1 MYDMFGEH
9 AEEQQLYHAIAT
21 VGTLLLEIGEVGK
34 QFYLKKSSSGES
46 SKLDSLSDSETPLAA
61 SVEESSAFL
70 EQPVEG
76 STVQTLGGSTEQSV
90 EGSTKQPVGGSTDKP
105 IEGSTEQRLPPDGAA
120 TPGDG
125 DNGKCSP
132 DGESATE
139 IVPIESVSDESS
151 ANQSDSGVELGGK
164 KVGQDGQGDSGVADQ
179 NEAGKINE
187 ASGTSQPVDIE
198 NKNQSAATESS
209 SSYRSSS
216 YLADTDWYITFEQF
230 LASVLTEQPLVKFF
244 EKPEPVKPAIERMRN
259 RKLARQNSTNFDSSF
274 NSA

>member
-9 AEEQQLYHAIAT
+9 AEEQQLYHSIAT

-90 EGSTKQPVGGSTDKP
+90 EGST
-105 IEGSTEQRLPPDGAA
+105 EQRLPPDGAA

-139 IVPIESVSDESS
+139 IVPIESLSEESS